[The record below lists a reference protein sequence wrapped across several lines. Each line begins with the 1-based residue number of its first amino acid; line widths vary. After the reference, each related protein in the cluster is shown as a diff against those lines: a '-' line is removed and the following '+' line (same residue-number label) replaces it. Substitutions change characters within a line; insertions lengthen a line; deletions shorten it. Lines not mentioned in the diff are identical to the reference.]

1 MPPARPPLRRSDP
14 THVIR
19 SRSSSG
25 LVIVAL
31 ATALGACGGAP
42 PGATARVNGTRS
54 ADSANVAI
62 QATEPRTG
70 DVTASGPAPMHPTP
84 GNTAT
89 VASGASSPA
98 APPAGAATGGA
109 ATAGAATEGASS
121 TETGAKRD
129 APTKIGARHVLIQWM
144 GSDRAAP
151 SVVRSR
157 EQALSVAQEVLR
169 RARNKEDFARLAI
182 EFSDEPGAGGRGGSL
197 GRFGRGQMVPAF
209 EAAAF
214 KLEVGQI
221 SDIVETPF
229 GFHIIQR
236 TE

>member
-1 MPPARPPLRRSDP
+1 VSLR
-14 THVIR
+14 
-19 SRSSSG
+19 
-25 LVIVAL
+25 LVASVAVSLAAL
-31 ATALGACGGAP
+31 AACGGAP
-42 PGATARVNGTRS
+42 PGATGASHPNISARS
-54 ADSANVAI
+54 ADAANVAQ
-62 QATEPRTG
+62 QASEPRMG
-70 DVTASGPAPMHPTP
+70 DATAAHATPMSPAT

-89 VASGASSPA
+89 VGSSSPA
-98 APPAGAATGGA
+98 PAPAPAPSSSEPPADAQSGPAGAKSNATLPQ
-109 ATAGAATEGASS
+109 
-121 TETGAKRD
+121 R
-129 APTKIGARHVLIQWM
+129 IGARHVLIQWM
-144 GSDRAAP
+144 GSDRAP
-151 SVVRSR
+151 KSVVRSR

-182 EFSDEPGAGGRGGSL
+182 EYSDEPGAGGRGGSL
-197 GRFGRGQMVPAF
+197 GRFGRGQMVAAF

>member
-1 MPPARPPLRRSDP
+1 VIPFTREVPP
-14 THVIR
+14 VIR
-19 SRSSSG
+19 RLSSR
-25 LVIVAL
+25 LVVAASAVL
-31 ATALGACGGAP
+31 VTACGGAP
-42 PGATARVNGTRS
+42 PGTTPRAGGARST
-54 ADSANVAI
+54 DQANVAI

-70 DVTASGPAPMHPTP
+70 DVTAAGPAPMSPIT

-89 VASGASSPA
+89 VASGSTTAATPPSGPA
-98 APPAGAATGGA
+98 AEDPSGSAP
-109 ATAGAATEGASS
+109 ASS
-121 TETGAKRD
+121 TAKTN
-129 APTKIGARHVLIQWM
+129 ATTPAKIGARHVLIQWM
-144 GSDRAAP
+144 GSDRAP
-151 SVVRSR
+151 SSVVRSR
-157 EQALSVAQEVLR
+157 DQAFAVAQEVLR

-197 GRFGRGQMVPAF
+197 GRFGRGQMVGGF

-214 KLEVGQI
+214 KLEVGQV

>member
-1 MPPARPPLRRSDP
+1 MIPFTREVPP
-14 THVIR
+14 VIR
-19 SRSSSG
+19 RLSSR
-25 LVIVAL
+25 LVVA
-31 ATALGACGGAP
+31 AAAALVTACGGAP
-42 PGATARVNGTRS
+42 PGSTPRAGGTRS
-54 ADSANVAI
+54 ADQANVAI

-70 DVTASGPAPMHPTP
+70 DVTAAGPAPMNPTT

-89 VASGASSPA
+89 IASRSTAAATPTPTSPSDPAAEAPSESPA
-98 APPAGAATGGA
+98 AGSTAKTNAATPA
-109 ATAGAATEGASS
+109 
-121 TETGAKRD
+121 
-129 APTKIGARHVLIQWM
+129 KIGARHVLIQWM
-144 GSDRAAP
+144 GSDRAP
-151 SVVRSR
+151 SSVVRSR
-157 EQALSVAQEVLR
+157 DQAFAVAQEVLR

-197 GRFGRGQMVPAF
+197 GRFGRGQMVGGF

-214 KLEVGQI
+214 KLEVGQV

>member
-1 MPPARPPLRRSDP
+1 MNRRL
-14 THVIR
+14 
-19 SRSSSG
+19 SSSSA
-25 LVIVAL
+25 LVASAAL
-31 ATALGACGGAP
+31 ALSACGGAP
-42 PGATARVNGTRS
+42 PGTTARAGGSRS
-54 ADSANVAI
+54 ADQANVAI
-62 QATEPRTG
+62 QATEPRSG
-70 DVTASGPAPMHPTP
+70 DVTAAGPPPMNPTP
-84 GNTAT
+84 GNSAT
-89 VASGASSPA
+89 VASGSTAAA
-98 APPAGAATGGA
+98 APSSE
-109 ATAGAATEGASS
+109 GAATEGAPSATS
-121 TETGAKRD
+121 TAAKSNTE
-129 APTKIGARHVLIQWM
+129 APKKIGARHVLIQWM
-144 GSDRAAP
+144 GSERAPA

-157 EQALSVAQEVLR
+157 EQAYAVAQEVLR

-214 KLEVGQI
+214 KLEVGEI